1 MQGKSIAVINTSLK
15 GHLDPLTRD
24 LNIKE
29 NLINFSEKEQK
40 ITNKIYNL
48 WFKRKKTEVKIKRK
62 VKIFKVKARNQFTQ
76 LIN

>member
-48 WFKRKKTEVKIKRK
+48 WFKEKKLK
-62 VKIFKVKARNQFTQ
+62 
-76 LIN
+76 